1 MAKESVLSIA
11 EKEAIIIDKLI
22 FHIIITDNVTPTYL
36 DEIEITE
43 EQKKFFKE
51 RLADAAQGRQ
61 YIFTSDIPK
70 IKQLAEDILTA
81 DNDRFVEISKEI
93 TESFQQ
99 THRGNTN
106 DGVFIISVASINTR
120 KLLFLVK
127 LDHKKVYEYKLKGTK
142 ALLEE
147 VKNTFIEDK
156 SAIQK
161 VALID
166 TNSSVSW
173 DVLVF
178 DRSKTGGITEYF
190 AKFLSVLP
198 RETESD
204 LTRKFQSAART
215 WASQNKT
222 LIDPNQEPSMYKNR
236 ARDYLMNADNVD
248 SERYIDAVIID
259 DNEERRS
266 VLKDSFRDYLVS
278 NGLYGQQFS
287 PNKNAITPKERKNIR
302 QTAEGVKIE
311 WMGDPHDNNVS
322 ISNEPDQ
329 NGDYTILITSSR
341 IDDIQ

>member
-11 EKEAIIIDKLI
+11 EKEAITIDRLI
-22 FHIIITDNVTPTYL
+22 FHIIITDSVTPTYL

-61 YIFTSDIPK
+61 YIFTSDTPK
-70 IKQLAEDILTA
+70 IKQLADEIMAA

-106 DGVFIISVASINTR
+106 DGVFIISVASINNR

-127 LDHKKVYEYKLKGTK
+127 LDHKKVYEYKLKGSK

-166 TNSSVSW
+166 TNSSVLW

-178 DRSKTGGITEYF
+178 DRSKTGSITEYF

-204 LTRKFQSAART
+204 LTKKYQSAART

-236 ARDYLMNADNVD
+236 ARDYLMNTDNVD

-259 DNEERRS
+259 DNEERRN
-266 VLKDSFRDYLVS
+266 VLKDSFRNHLVS
-278 NGLYGQQFS
+278 NGLYGQQFL

-311 WMGDPHDNNVS
+311 WMGDPQDNNVS
-322 ISNEPDQ
+322 ISNKPDQ
-329 NGDYTILITSSR
+329 NGNYTVLITSSR

>member
-11 EKEAIIIDKLI
+11 EKEAITIDKLI
-22 FHIIITDNVTPTYL
+22 FHIIITDSVKPTYL
-36 DEIEITE
+36 DEIDITE

-61 YIFTSDIPK
+61 YIFTSNNPK
-70 IKQLAEDILTA
+70 IKQLATEILTA
-81 DNDRFVEISKEI
+81 DNNRFVEISKEI

-99 THRGNTN
+99 NHRGNTN

-127 LDHKKVYEYKLKGTK
+127 LDHKKVYKYKLNGAT

-166 TNSSVSW
+166 TNSNVLW

-178 DRSKTGGITEYF
+178 DRSKIGSITEYF

-204 LTRKFQSAART
+204 LTRKHQSAART

-236 ARDYLMNADNVD
+236 ARDYLMNTDNVE

-259 DNEERRS
+259 DNEERRN
-266 VLKDSFRDYLVS
+266 VLKDSFRNYLVS

-311 WMGDPHDNNVS
+311 WIGDPHDNNVS
-322 ISNEPDQ
+322 ISNKPDQ
-329 NGDYTILITSSR
+329 NGNYTVLITSSR

>member
-11 EKEAIIIDKLI
+11 EKEAITIDKLI

-61 YIFTSDIPK
+61 YIFTSDTPK
-70 IKQLAEDILTA
+70 IKQLAEEILTA

-178 DRSKTGGITEYF
+178 DRSKAGGITEYF
-190 AKFLSVLP
+190 AKFLSVIP

-204 LTRKFQSAART
+204 LTKKFQSAART

-236 ARDYLMNADNVD
+236 ARDYLMNTDNVD

>member
-11 EKEAIIIDKLI
+11 EKEAITIDKLI

-61 YIFTSDIPK
+61 YIFTPDNPK
-70 IKQLAEDILTA
+70 IKQLSEEILTA
-81 DNDRFVEISKEI
+81 DNNRFVEISKEI

-106 DGVFIISVASINTR
+106 DGVFIISVASINNR

-127 LDHKKVYEYKLKGTK
+127 LDHKKVYEYKLKGSK

-166 TNSSVSW
+166 TNSSVLW

-178 DRSKTGGITEYF
+178 DRSKTGSITEYF

-204 LTRKFQSAART
+204 LTKKYQSAART

-236 ARDYLMNADNVD
+236 ARDYLMNTDNVD

-259 DNEERRS
+259 DNEERRN
-266 VLKDSFRDYLVS
+266 VLKDSFRDYLVT

-329 NGDYTILITSSR
+329 NGNYTVLITSSR

>member
-61 YIFTSDIPK
+61 YIFTSDTPK
-70 IKQLAEDILTA
+70 IKQLAEEILTA

-93 TESFQQ
+93 TENFQQ

-106 DGVFIISVASINTR
+106 DGVFIISVASINAR

-178 DRSKTGGITEYF
+178 DRSKAGSITEYF

-204 LTRKFQSAART
+204 LTKKFQSAART

-236 ARDYLMNADNVD
+236 ARDYLMNTDNVD

-259 DNEERRS
+259 DNEERRN
-266 VLKDSFRDYLVS
+266 VLKDSFRDYLVL

-329 NGDYTILITSSR
+329 NGNYTVLITSSR

>member
-11 EKEAIIIDKLI
+11 EKEAITIDKLI

-61 YIFTSDIPK
+61 YIFTSDTPK
-70 IKQLAEDILTA
+70 IKQLADEIMTA

-106 DGVFIISVASINTR
+106 DGVFIISVASINNR

-127 LDHKKVYEYKLKGTK
+127 LDHKKVYEYKLKGSK

-166 TNSSVSW
+166 TNSSVLW

-178 DRSKTGGITEYF
+178 DRSKTGSITEYF

-204 LTRKFQSAART
+204 LTKKYQSAART

-236 ARDYLMNADNVD
+236 ARDYLMNTDNVD

-259 DNEERRS
+259 DNEERRN
-266 VLKDSFRDYLVS
+266 VLKDSFRDYLVT

-329 NGDYTILITSSR
+329 NGNYTVLITSSR

>member
-11 EKEAIIIDKLI
+11 EKEAITIDKLI

-36 DEIEITE
+36 DEIDITE
-43 EQKKFFKE
+43 EQKKFFKD

-61 YIFTSDIPK
+61 YIFTSDNPK
-70 IKQLAEDILTA
+70 IQQLATEILNA
-81 DNDRFVEISKEI
+81 DNNRFVEISKEI

-127 LDHKKVYEYKLKGTK
+127 LDHKKVYEYKLKGTT

-166 TNSSVSW
+166 TNSNVSW

-178 DRSKTGGITEYF
+178 DRSKTNSITEYF

-204 LTRKFQSAART
+204 LTKRFQSAARV
-215 WASQNKT
+215 WATSNRAI
-222 LIDPNQEPSMYKNR
+222 IDPNQEPSMYKNR
-236 ARDYLMNADNVD
+236 ARDYLMNTDNVD

-259 DNEERRS
+259 DNDLRRNT
-266 VLKDSFRDYLVS
+266 LKKSFRDYLTQE
-278 NGLYGQQFS
+278 GLYGQQFS
-287 PNKNAITPKERKNIR
+287 PNKNSITPRERKNIR
-302 QTAEGVKIE
+302 QTAEGVKVE
-311 WMGDPHDNNVS
+311 WMGDPQDNNIK
-322 ISNEPDQ
+322 ISNNPDQ
-329 NGDYTILITSSR
+329 NGVYKIEIESSQILVV
-341 IDDIQ
+341 Q

>member
-1 MAKESVLSIA
+1 MAKESVLSMA
-11 EKEAIIIDKLI
+11 EKDAIRIEKLI
-22 FHIIITDNVTPTYL
+22 FHIIITDAVAPTYL
-36 DEIEITE
+36 DEIEITD

-61 YIFTSDIPK
+61 YVFTTNSPK
-70 IKQLAEDILTA
+70 MQQLSKEIITA
-81 DNDRFVEISKEI
+81 DNKRFVEISKEI

-106 DGVFIISVASINTR
+106 NGVFIVSVASINKR

-127 LDHKKVYEYKLKGTK
+127 IDHKKVYEYKLKGTK

-156 SAIQK
+156 TAIQK

-166 TNSSVSW
+166 TNNIVSW
-173 DVLVF
+173 DALVY
-178 DRSKTGGITEYF
+178 DRSKPSGITEYF

-204 LTRKFQSAART
+204 LTKKFQSAART
-215 WASQNKT
+215 WASNNRSI
-222 LIDPNQEPSMYKNR
+222 IDPNQEPAMYKNR
-236 ARDYLMNADNVD
+236 ARDYLMNTDNVD
-248 SERYIDAVIID
+248 SERYIDAVIVD
-259 DNEERRS
+259 DNDGRRN
-266 VLKDSFRDYLVS
+266 VLKGSFRLYLTE

-302 QTAEGVKIE
+302 QTAEGVRVE
-311 WMGDPHDNNVS
+311 WMGNPQDNNIT
-322 ISNEPDQ
+322 ISNTPNQ
-329 NGDYTILITSSR
+329 NGDYSILITSSN
-341 IDDIQ
+341 IMVVQ

>member
-1 MAKESVLSIA
+1 MAKESVLSMA
-11 EKEAIIIDKLI
+11 EKDAIRIEKLI
-22 FHIIITDNVTPTYL
+22 FHIIITDAVAPTFL
-36 DEIEITE
+36 DEIEITD

-61 YIFTSDIPK
+61 YVFTTNSPK
-70 IKQLAEDILTA
+70 MQQLSKEIIAA
-81 DNDRFVEISKEI
+81 DNKRFVEISKEI

-106 DGVFIISVASINTR
+106 NGVFIVSVASINKR

-127 LDHKKVYEYKLKGTK
+127 IDHKKVYEYKLKGTK

-156 SAIQK
+156 TAIQK

-166 TNSSVSW
+166 TNNKVSW
-173 DVLVF
+173 DALVY
-178 DRSKTGGITEYF
+178 DRSKPSGITEYF

-204 LTRKFQSAART
+204 LTKKFQSAART
-215 WASQNKT
+215 WASNNKSI
-222 LIDPNQEPSMYKNR
+222 IDPYQEPAIYKNR
-236 ARDYLMNADNVD
+236 ARDYLMNTDNVD
-248 SERYIDAVIID
+248 SERYIDAVIVD
-259 DNEERRS
+259 DNEGRRN
-266 VLKDSFRDYLVS
+266 VLKESFRLYLTE

-302 QTAEGVKIE
+302 QTAEGVRVE
-311 WMGDPHDNNVS
+311 WMGNPQDNNIT
-322 ISNEPDQ
+322 ISNTPNQ
-329 NGDYTILITSSR
+329 NGDYSILITSS
-341 IDDIQ
+341 DIMVVQ

>member
-11 EKEAIIIDKLI
+11 EKDAILIEKLI
-22 FHIIITDNVTPTYL
+22 FHIIITDAVSPTYL
-36 DEIEITE
+36 DEIEITD

-61 YIFTSDIPK
+61 YIFTTNSPK
-70 IKQLAEDILTA
+70 IQQLSKEIITA
-81 DNDRFVEISKEI
+81 DNKRFVEISKEI

-106 DGVFIISVASINTR
+106 NGVFIVSVASINKR

-127 LDHKKVYEYKLKGTK
+127 IDHKKVYEYKLKGTK

-156 SAIQK
+156 TAIQK

-166 TNSSVSW
+166 TNNKVSW
-173 DVLVF
+173 DALVY
-178 DRSKTGGITEYF
+178 DRSKPSGITEYF

-204 LTRKFQSAART
+204 LTKKFQSVART
-215 WASQNKT
+215 WASNNRFI
-222 LIDPNQEPSMYKNR
+222 IDPNQEPAMYKNR
-236 ARDYLMNADNVD
+236 ARDYLMNTDNVD
-248 SERYIDAVIID
+248 SERYIDAVIVD
-259 DNEERRS
+259 DNDGRRN
-266 VLKDSFRDYLVS
+266 VLKESFRSYLTEI
-278 NGLYGQQFS
+278 GLYGQQFS

-302 QTAEGVKIE
+302 QTAEGVRVE
-311 WMGDPHDNNVS
+311 WMGNPQDNNIT
-322 ISNEPDQ
+322 ISNTPNQ
-329 NGDYTILITSSR
+329 NGDYSILITSS
-341 IDDIQ
+341 DIMVVQ

>member
-11 EKEAIIIDKLI
+11 EKEAIAIEKLI

-43 EQKKFFKE
+43 EQKKFFKD

-61 YIFTSDIPK
+61 YVFTSNNPK
-70 IKQLAEDILTA
+70 IQQLGKEILSA
-81 DNDRFVEISKEI
+81 DNKRFVEISKEI

-106 DGVFIISVASINTR
+106 DGVFIVSVAAINKR

-127 LDHKKVYEYKLKGTK
+127 IDHKKVYEYKLKGSK

-156 SAIQK
+156 TAIQK

-166 TNSSVSW
+166 TSSSVSW

-178 DRSKTGGITEYF
+178 DRSKASGITDYF
-190 AKFLSVLP
+190 ARFLSVLP

-204 LTRKFQSAART
+204 LTKKFQSAARQ
-215 WASQNKT
+215 WASQNKSI
-222 LIDPNQEPSMYKNR
+222 IDPDQEPSMYKNR
-236 ARDYLMNADNVD
+236 ARDYLMNTDIVD
-248 SERYIDAVIID
+248 SENFIDAVVID
-259 DNEERRS
+259 DNEQRRNK
-266 VLKDSFRDYLVS
+266 LKISFRDYLTT

-302 QTAEGVKIE
+302 QTAEGVRVE
-311 WMGDPHDNNVS
+311 WMGDPRDNNVK

-329 NGDYTILITSSR
+329 NGDYSILITSSQ
-341 IDDIQ
+341 IVDVQ